1 MHMKTSIYLMLC
13 CLPLLAGCGAKQQ
26 DMPGEKYKTLTVTTT
41 NQTLQSTYPATLRG
55 KQAVEIRPQV
65 SGTITQICIN
75 EGDAVRRGQVL
86 FIIDQVP
93 YRAALETAL
102 ANVKSAEAQLQTA
115 KLTANSKEELYKE
128 KVVSDFDRQTARN
141 QLLEAEAA
149 VAQAKAEETNARNNL
164 SYTEVKSPVDG
175 VASMIPYRVGA
186 LVSSSITEPLVTVS
200 DDQEIYAYFSMAENQ
215 MLDLIQ
221 QYGSL
226 EEACQK
232 LPQVGLTMSNGK
244 NYPDAGRIDAMD
256 GITSALVT
264 TTFVFMAVFIPVSFI
279 GGTTGTFYTQFGLT
293 MAAAVAI
300 SLLNALTLSPALC
313 ALIMTP
319 HQNAE
324 NGGKL
329 SFSSRFH
336 IAFDTAFHRLVTKYK
351 VGVVFML
358 KRKWLAGSLLVAA
371 CGGFAFLMMT
381 TKTGLVP
388 NEDMGTVFIDVR
400 TSPGNSVEE
409 TRKVMEQVD
418 SCLRTIPQIELQ
430 SNTTGNSMLS
440 GQGACNG
447 MFTIRLKDW
456 SERPNKEDVIDAVM
470 EEISRRT
477 AFISSADIM
486 PFTRPMI
493 PGYGVN
499 SGFEVYVQD

>member
-102 ANVKSAEAQLQTA
+102 ANVKSAEAQLRTA
-115 KLTANSKEELYKE
+115 KLTADSKEELYKE

-186 LVSSSITEPLVTVS
+186 LVNSSITEPLVTVS

-232 LPQVGLTMSNGK
+232 LPSVGLTLSNGK
-244 NYPDAGRIDAMD
+244 NYPDAGRIDAISGTVD
-256 GITSALVT
+256 EGTGGVT
-264 TTFVFMAVFIPVSFI
+264 LRAVFPNK
-279 GGTTGTFYTQFGLT
+279 GH
-293 MAAAVAI
+293 
-300 SLLNALTLSPALC
+300 LLR
-313 ALIMTP
+313 
-319 HQNAE
+319 
-324 NGGKL
+324 NGG
-329 SFSSRFH
+329 SGIVS
-336 IAFDTAFHRLVTKYK
+336 
-351 VGVVFML
+351 
-358 KRKWLAGSLLVAA
+358 
-371 CGGFAFLMMT
+371 
-381 TKTGLVP
+381 VP
-388 NEDMGTVFIDVR
+388 TEHKNCI
-400 TSPGNSVEE
+400 
-409 TRKVMEQVD
+409 
-418 SCLRTIPQIELQ
+418 TIPQSATDELQ
-430 SNTTGNSMLS
+430 NKVFTWKVVDGKTQSAPITVYKYNDGQTYIVLS
-440 GQGACNG
+440 G
-447 MFTIRLKDW
+447 LK
-456 SERPNKEDVIDAVM
+456 EGDVIIAEGAGLMREGTAVNVTSTS
-470 EEISRRT
+470 EPEK
-477 AFISSADIM
+477 
-486 PFTRPMI
+486 
-493 PGYGVN
+493 
-499 SGFEVYVQD
+499 